1 MSQLDIATVRSGNF
15 EPLFEIF
22 SRSLRAD
29 ELGYRL
35 HVQALD
41 LSGWPE
47 HRFGSDS
54 WHHAVRAKMGHI
66 LTSLDRIA
74 GHGYLI
80 FSDAD
85 VQFFRPEQLPDL
97 VADATAHGLD
107 FYGMR
112 EGNSRDYNT
121 GFMVLR
127 NTPAIRRMVALVA
140 EALGHERP
148 HLGDQALI
156 NDLLRR
162 RDSGIR
168 HAAIAPQRY
177 VWGSG
182 PIHAGV
188 LFHHAVCGET
198 IAEKLTQMRHVAAC
212 VHRDPTLP
220 AHITADAADDTRRS
234 LVVVRAGDHSL
245 HPRWLGDGP
254 RPWDIAVSC
263 YGGDPERHRDTCILL
278 HECPGPKFAGLAD
291 FVAKHA
297 SLIARYEFVWFPD
310 DDLLASART
319 ISEFFA
325 VCRRARLAV
334 AQPAL
339 TPSSPHT
346 WPITLQ
352 RCEGDLRVTNFVEVM
367 APCFQVAQF
376 HHFAPTFAL
385 SDSGWGLEWVWADV
399 AARQSGLRMGIV
411 DATPIRHT
419 RPVGAGSRGAVTPPA
434 EEMQALLERLSLR
447 KTRPETLE
455 VARFQRP

>member
-1 MSQLDIATVRSGNF
+1 MPQLDIATVTSGNF

-29 ELGYRL
+29 ELGYRV
-35 HVQALD
+35 HVQTLD
-41 LSGWPE
+41 LSGWSE

-66 LTSLDRIA
+66 LAAFAGIA
-74 GHGYLI
+74 EHGYLI

-97 VADATAHGLD
+97 VAEATAHGLD

-112 EGNSRDYNT
+112 EGNSRDYNA

-127 NTPAIRRMVALVA
+127 NTPTIRHMVALVA
-140 EALGHERP
+140 ETLGHERP
-148 HLGDQALI
+148 HFGDQTII
-156 NDLLRR
+156 NDLLRCP
-162 RDSGIR
+162 DSGIR

-188 LFHHAVCGET
+188 LFHHAVCCET

-212 VHRDPTLP
+212 AQRDPTLP
-220 AHITADAADDTRRS
+220 AHVTADADDDTRRS

-245 HPRWLGDGP
+245 HPRWLGDGS

-319 ISEFFA
+319 ISQFFA

-399 AARQSGLRMGIV
+399 AARQSGLRLGIV

-419 RPVGAGSRGAVTPPA
+419 RPVGAGSRGTVTPPA
-434 EEMQALLERLSLR
+434 EEMKAVLERLSLR

>member
-1 MSQLDIATVRSGNF
+1 MPTLDIATVTSENF
-15 EPLFEIF
+15 APLFEIF
-22 SRSLRAD
+22 TRSLQAD

-35 HVQALD
+35 HVQTPD
-41 LSGWPE
+41 LSAWSD

-54 WHHAVRAKMGHI
+54 WHHAVRVKMRH
-66 LTSLDRIA
+66 LLASFDHVA
-74 GHGYLI
+74 DQDYLI

-85 VQFFRPEQLPDL
+85 VQFFRPERLPDL
-97 VADATAHGLD
+97 VAEAAAHGLD

-112 EGNSRDYNT
+112 EGNSRGYNT

-127 NTPAIRRMVALVA
+127 NTPPVRRMVAMVA
-140 EALGHERP
+140 EALLRDRP
-148 HLGDQALI
+148 HLGDQKLI

-162 RDSGIR
+162 PDSGIR
-168 HAAIAPQRY
+168 HAAIAPHRY
-177 VWGSG
+177 VWGPG

-188 LFHHAVCGET
+188 LFHHAVCCET
-198 IAEKLTQMRHVAAC
+198 MAEKLAQMRHVAAC
-212 VHRDPTLP
+212 VHRDATLP
-220 AHITADAADDTRRS
+220 AHVTATGDTRRS

-291 FVAKHA
+291 FVARHA

-310 DDLLASART
+310 DDLLASAET
-319 ISEFFA
+319 ISHFFA
-325 VCRRARLAV
+325 VCRGARLAV

-352 RCEGDLRVTNFVEVM
+352 RCEGDLRITNFVEVM
-367 APCFQVAQF
+367 APCFQVAHFQ
-376 HHFAPTFAL
+376 HFAPTFAL
-385 SDSGWGLEWVWADV
+385 SASGWGLEWAWADI
-399 AARQSGLRMGIV
+399 ASRRNGLRLGIV
-411 DATPIRHT
+411 DATPVRHT
-419 RPVGAGSRGAVTPPA
+419 RPVGAGSRGTVTPPA
-434 EEMQALLERLSLR
+434 EEMKAVLARLSLR
-447 KTRPETLE
+447 KTPPETLQ
-455 VARFQRP
+455 VGRFQRP